1 MEKLRNQQQQTS
13 KLEKILN
20 LNLRLSAVPWKYRIC
35 QRPTSI
41 AIAFKVSNSTMMIYF
56 PLYSSQFSLPMQRFY
71 FLFFSL
77 DRNEIILKKFS
88 SLVQSQSTMSAAA
101 IFSLQ
106 WLNLLISNNRE
117 YIEGIFVWTLEKC
130 WNYSIQSFEVIHF

>member
-1 MEKLRNQQQQTS
+1 
-13 KLEKILN
+13 
-20 LNLRLSAVPWKYRIC
+20 
-35 QRPTSI
+35 
-41 AIAFKVSNSTMMIYF
+41 
-56 PLYSSQFSLPMQRFY
+56 MQRFY

-106 WLNLLISNNRE
+106 WLNLLICNNRE
-117 YIEGIFVWTLEKC
+117 YIGGIFVWTLEKC